1 MSQGGPIARRDDG
14 PGADQTGRGDATA
27 ATETRHPVRWARSVE
42 AALLSRPGV
51 ALACVLL
58 VALLGLN
65 ALAFHRATQALLAQE
80 RGVTRAQ
87 DALIAIAAAMGDL
100 TAAESAQRGYI
111 LYGDPADLRGYDA
124 AARAVGPR
132 LAHLRGVASDTPDQ
146 ARRAAALVPLADAK
160 LADLAQAIAL
170 RRTGQGAQARDMVVR
185 DRDARATAAL
195 QGLFDALARA
205 ALAQLRRRDTRAQA
219 TAATTTVALV
229 LATAVDA
236 ALLVGALLAIRR
248 AFARRAR
255 VAAERGR
262 LLAEARRARAA
273 AEAAVKTRND
283 FLTVAAH
290 DLRTPLTNMLGRS
303 YVLGARLRGGQA
315 PDPAWLIAQTA
326 SLEASTRRL
335 IATVNEL
342 NDMIALERGEELA
355 LSPESVELG
364 ALARAVADEMATGIG
379 AQGLGAV
386 PIALDTSAGPV
397 VVAADRGRLAR
408 VLQNVLGNAV
418 KYSVRGTPVRVVVRR
433 AGARAVVTVRDE
445 GVGIPADELPR
456 IFERFYRASTARGI
470 TGSGIGLAGAKAT
483 VEQHGGAIAVESAV
497 GAGTT
502 VTITLPVP
510 AADDDGDA
518 GAARARP
525 R

>member
-185 DRDARATAAL
+185 DRDARATAA
-195 QGLFDALARA
+195 
-205 ALAQLRRRDTRAQA
+205 
-219 TAATTTVALV
+219 TTTVALV

-364 ALARAVADEMATGIG
+364 ALARAVADELATGIG